1 MGMGVLISLLVR
13 LVICSNSGYEL
24 NTNPPKYIIP
34 QGMIERDSA
43 FAKKIGF
50 VSSRFLSCSYLWG
63 EGNRIIIRTI
73 ECTDRRR
80 GYLRELFKA
89 VWDLGV
95 EIAVRT
101 PLGTMQEI
109 LMHYGFKKTLVQ
121 DPIFGRVELWVRS
134 KQP

>member
-1 MGMGVLISLLVR
+1 MEMGAIICLLLR
-13 LVICSNSGYEL
+13 PVICSNSGNEP

-34 QGMIERDSA
+34 QGMIAMDSE

-73 ECTDRRR
+73 ECSDRRR
-80 GYLRELFKA
+80 GYLRALFKA
-89 VWDLGV
+89 IWDLGA

-109 LMHYGFKKTLVQ
+109 LVHYGFKKTLVK
-121 DPIFGRVELWVRS
+121 DPAFGKVELWVRS
-134 KQP
+134 KPP

>member
-1 MGMGVLISLLVR
+1 MSAFIGLLVR
-13 LVICSNSGYEL
+13 LVICSNSGYGM
-24 NTNPPKYIIP
+24 NANHPKCIIP
-34 QGMIERDSA
+34 QGMIEMDSE

-63 EGNRIIIRTI
+63 DGNRIIIRTI

-89 VWDLGV
+89 IWDLGA

-101 PLGTMQEI
+101 PLSTMQEI
-109 LMHYGFKKTLVQ
+109 LVYYDFKKSLVQ
-121 DPIFGRVELWVRS
+121 DRIYGKAELWV
-134 KQP
+134 K